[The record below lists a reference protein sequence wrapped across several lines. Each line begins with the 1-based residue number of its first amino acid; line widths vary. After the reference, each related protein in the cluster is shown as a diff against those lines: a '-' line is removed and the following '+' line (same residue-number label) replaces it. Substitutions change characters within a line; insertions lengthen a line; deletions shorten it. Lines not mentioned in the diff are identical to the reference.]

1 MADVFAGKWVL
12 KGAENM
18 DAYLKQEGVGL
29 VMRKLATSVYPT
41 VEITITGNHW
51 KIVTSSTVKTI
62 VVEFDLGVEFDEVT
76 PDGRKLKN
84 TPTLEDGRLVEV
96 KHGEKIKNIRVERY
110 VEGNKLIMILNCD
123 GVVAKRI
130 HERVPN

>member
-12 KGAENM
+12 KEMENM
-18 DAYLKQEGVGL
+18 DAYLKQLGVGL

-41 VEITITGNHW
+41 LEITITGDHW
-51 KIVTSSTVKTI
+51 KIVTSSTMKTI
-62 VVEFDLGVEFDEVT
+62 VVEFNLGIEFDEVT
-76 PDGRKLKN
+76 PDGRKLRN
-84 TPTLEDGRLVEV
+84 TPTLEDGRLVEI
-96 KHGEKIKNIRVERY
+96 KHGEKNIRVERY
-110 VEGNKLIMILNCD
+110 VEGNTLIMIMNCD

>member
-1 MADVFAGKWVL
+1 MTDVFAGKWVL
-12 KGAENM
+12 KEMENM
-18 DAYLKQEGVGL
+18 DAYLKHLGVGL

-41 VEITITGNHW
+41 LEITITGDHW
-51 KIVTSSTVKTI
+51 KIVTSSTMKTI

-84 TPTLEDGRLVEV
+84 TPTLEDGRLVEI
-96 KHGEKIKNIRVERY
+96 KHGEKNIRVERY
-110 VEGNKLIMILNCD
+110 VEGNKLIMIMNCD